1 MKCRQKEAGKARRIR
16 MYCGAA
22 ASKGNE
28 VAIFCFENPSPPM
41 LFYRECCR
49 GHSTTTLTEIFHFLH
64 GQFLYPERGQKQTFF
79 DLLPPHLV
87 HVVIEWPPTYKHIVH
102 EV

>member
-41 LFYRECCR
+41 LFYRECFT
-49 GHSTTTLTEIFHFLH
+49 GTYVLVGNVSTVHSAVDNNF
-64 GQFLYPERGQKQTFF
+64 
-79 DLLPPHLV
+79 
-87 HVVIEWPPTYKHIVH
+87 IVKNNH
-102 EV
+102 YFCHT